1 MAPEQATGGKLD
13 ARCDLYAVGV
23 MLYQMV
29 TSHLPFDGASSMD
42 VLTRQV
48 HEPPVPPRKRQPGA
62 PISERMES
70 LILHVL
76 SKDPARRPQSAEE
89 FRQLLLAVPHGNA
102 AAAKRGTHDLRPAFR
117 TEARPSSQPAKTPA
131 RTTERVQ
138 KRLLP
143 SSAIAGAAAV
153 ALLAG
158 LAWRWQRSSPAR
170 PMLRMSAAAM
180 PGSRNPARA
189 SDLVRSAAEREAASD
204 HAAARDLLLQAVEAD
219 PENADAHYRLGGLFR
234 GSQPERARQE
244 YAAAKR
250 LDAKKYGAAV
260 DAFLKGP

>member
-1 MAPEQATGGKLD
+1 
-13 ARCDLYAVGV
+13 
-23 MLYQMV
+23 
-29 TSHLPFDGASSMD
+29 
-42 VLTRQV
+42 
-48 HEPPVPPRKRQPGA
+48 
-62 PISERMES
+62 MES